1 MHDLFSHD
9 FDALSLKDLL
19 EARDA
24 FHIHL
29 MTKQNVVGTAVGR
42 YLIRSDDPY
51 PDKKGE
57 AKGPKEKPARTLA
70 NSEVRSY
77 SWPCVLVFVNEW
89 VPASRFGGAYKTEDF
104 IPPAIYMPDG
114 RKIPICVV
122 EAQPTGT
129 PPPIPDKRSFPDT
142 QLGGGYGVFVNVQNQ
157 IHYASVGC
165 MVTDG
170 HKAYALTNRHVA
182 GEEDQPVYSVL
193 GGQETLIGHAS
204 PKYLSRELF
213 DIVYPDLP
221 SSDTWVNLDIG
232 LIDVTDRAQW
242 SAQVYG
248 IGELGPVV
256 DLSSKTFTLRLIGK
270 DVRAYGAA
278 SRQMRGEVAALFYR
292 YKSSGGFDYVADFL
306 IGPRK
311 DAPFFTSH
319 GDSGTLWLLEP
330 DDNGL
335 PMPLALQWGGQ
346 VFGDGK
352 RMQPFALATC
362 LSTVCNLLDISV
374 VRDWNIGQPEYWGL
388 VGHYSIAL
396 KAIEGLPAS
405 STVGKWMRANK
416 TRITYDA
423 DSLTEQEIRADLDSR
438 NFIPLAD
445 VADEAW
451 KAPKFKAREGPNHF
465 ADIDMVSPSSGQT
478 LLDMCVADSS
488 KIDTQFWLDYYAE
501 VDDKSR
507 GLVPFRVWQI
517 FNAMVGYAQAG
528 KAAEFVCAGGI
539 LSHYL
544 GDVCQPLH
552 SSHLHDGFPD
562 GKAKGVHTAY
572 ETKMVNHK
580 TITLL
585 EEVKASKADPYPPV
599 NNGHEAAAIVI
610 EVMRRSM
617 ERIPPEV
624 LCTAYI
630 DIKPLNGPDEWDA
643 LWDAFG
649 DATILNM
656 SDGAAALA
664 HLWKEAWRVGDGN
677 TNVTAE
683 PKAITFAKL
692 VSLYMDAYEAGDF
705 IPSYTLKQM
714 HDQGILS

>member
-1 MHDLFSHD
+1 
-9 FDALSLKDLL
+9 
-19 EARDA
+19 
-24 FHIHL
+24 
-29 MTKQNVVGTAVGR
+29 
-42 YLIRSDDPY
+42 
-51 PDKKGE
+51 
-57 AKGPKEKPARTLA
+57 
-70 NSEVRSY
+70 
-77 SWPCVLVFVNEW
+77 
-89 VPASRFGGAYKTEDF
+89 
-104 IPPAIYMPDG
+104 MPDG
-114 RKIPICVV
+114 RKIPVCVV
-122 EAQPTGT
+122 EASPTGT
-129 PPPIPDKRSFPDT
+129 PPPIPDKRSFPET
-142 QLGGGYGVFVNVQNQ
+142 QIGGGYGVFVQVQNE
-157 IHYASVGC
+157 IHYGSVGC

-182 GEEDQPVYSVL
+182 GETGQEIYSVL
-193 GGQETLIGHAS
+193 GGQETLVGHTS
-204 PKYLSRELF
+204 WKNLSRELF
-213 DIVYPDLP
+213 STVYPDLP
-221 SSDTWVNLDIG
+221 GSDTWVNLDIG
-232 LIDVTDRAQW
+232 LIDVADRRLW
-242 SAQVYG
+242 SSQVYG
-248 IGELGPVV
+248 IGELGPSV
-256 DLSSKTFTLRLIGK
+256 DLSSRTFTLRLIGK

-278 SRQMRGEVAALFYR
+278 SRQMRGEIAALFYR

-311 DAPFFTSH
+311 DTPFFTGH

-330 DDNGL
+330 MEPAEL

-352 RMQPFALATC
+352 LMQPFALATC
-362 LSTVCNLLDISV
+362 LSTVCNLLDITI
-374 VRDWNIGQPEYWGL
+374 VRDWNIGLPEYWGL

-423 DSLTEQEIRADLDSR
+423 ASLSEQEIRNDLDSR

-451 KAPKFKAREGPNHF
+451 KDPKFKAREGPNHF
-465 ADIDMVSPSSGQT
+465 ADIDMPATNGKT
-478 LLDMCVADSS
+478 LLEMCVDDPAN
-488 KIDTQFWLDYYAE
+488 INTQFWLDYYAE
-501 VDDKSR
+501 VEDKSR

-517 FNAMVGYAQAG
+517 FDAMVGYAQAG

-544 GDVCQPLH
+544 GDSCQPLH
-552 SSHLHDGFPD
+552 ASHLHDGFPD
-562 GKAKGVHTAY
+562 GRAKGVHSAY
-572 ETKMVNHK
+572 ETKMVNRK
-580 TITLL
+580 TVTLL
-585 EEVKASKADPYPPV
+585 DQVKASKADAYPAV

-617 ERIPPEV
+617 ERIPPED

-630 DIKPLNGPDEWDA
+630 DFKPLNGTDEWDA

-683 PKAITFAKL
+683 PKAIPFAKL
-692 VSLYMDAYEAGDF
+692 VSVYMDAYAAGDF

-714 HDQGILS
+714 HDKGILA